1 MSSSDMFYRLI
12 IRFSNG
18 EIVKFIVREPFDTR
32 QITDKTRFAI
42 VRAKTGNTDEIA
54 QVFLA
59 SLSDISYI
67 KTQPVEPKELRHRG
81 VGITNSVG
89 FEESA
94 GPDAIATI
102 DFI

>member
-1 MSSSDMFYRLI
+1 MFYRLV

-18 EIVKFIVREPFDTR
+18 ETVKFIVREPFDTR
-32 QITDKTRFAI
+32 QISDKTRFAI
-42 VRAKTGNTDEIA
+42 VRAKQGNTDEIA

-59 SLSDISYI
+59 NLGDISYI

-81 VGITNSVG
+81 VGITNSFG
-89 FEESA
+89 ADENA
-94 GPDAIATI
+94 GPEAIATI

>member
-1 MSSSDMFYRLI
+1 MFYRLI

-42 VRAKTGNTDEIA
+42 VRAKQGNTDEIA